1 MISDPEIQRCLVVST
16 AHITGDDSFQL
27 HEMSEE
33 SVLPRPLI
41 VFSKGEYGWWISVDL
56 DQEQPPL
63 PTMSEAFSNL
73 LAEAR
78 RLKVEWLVLDRDG
91 IEYPELPTFD
101 W

>member
-1 MISDPEIQRCLVVST
+1 
-16 AHITGDDSFQL
+16 
-27 HEMSEE
+27 
-33 SVLPRPLI
+33 
-41 VFSKGEYGWWISVDL
+41 
-56 DQEQPPL
+56 
-63 PTMSEAFSNL
+63 MSEAFSNL